1 MTLLVDLPETTS
13 ACTHRETF
21 DKLLGWD
28 APCEKGAVW
37 VIERSGPELVP
48 TLYLDAPSVRAN
60 GQRQAV

>member
-1 MTLLVDLPETTS
+1 MTLLVDLPDTTL

-21 DKLLGWD
+21 EKLLGWD

-37 VIERSGPELVP
+37 VMERSGSELIP
-48 TLYLDAPSVRAN
+48 TLYLEPPSVVRT